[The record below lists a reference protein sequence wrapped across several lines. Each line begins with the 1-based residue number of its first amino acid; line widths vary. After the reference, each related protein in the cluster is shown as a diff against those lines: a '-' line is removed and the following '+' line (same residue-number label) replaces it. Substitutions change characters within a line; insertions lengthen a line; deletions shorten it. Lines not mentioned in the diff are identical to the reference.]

1 MNSRPKIEKNVQ
13 KGNLLKQQYMY
24 FEILLS
30 LQKIRDKVKCVRY
43 PKDNKTHPKSC
54 HSPRSVV
61 DNLYFPLLAL
71 DESTR

>member
-1 MNSRPKIEKNVQ
+1 MNSKAKKEKNCT
-13 KGNLLKQQYMY
+13 KSKSFKTTIY